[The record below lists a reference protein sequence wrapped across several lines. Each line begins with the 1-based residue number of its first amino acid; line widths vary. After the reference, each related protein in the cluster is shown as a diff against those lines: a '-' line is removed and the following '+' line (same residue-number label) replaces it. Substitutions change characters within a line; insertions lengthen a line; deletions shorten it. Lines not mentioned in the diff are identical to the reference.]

1 MKVKVKISP
10 NSKKAEVIE
19 EDSFLKVK
27 VDTTP
32 HKGKANKRLIEI
44 LSEYFLVSKSQLRIL
59 KGEFS
64 KDKLIEIL
72 E

>member
-1 MKVKVKISP
+1 MKIKVKINP
-10 NSKKAEVIE
+10 NSKKAEVIK
-19 EDSFLKVK
+19 EDHFLKVK
-27 VDTTP
+27 VDAP
-32 HKGKANKRLIEI
+32 PYGGKANKRLIEI
-44 LSEYFLVSKSQLRIL
+44 LSEYFLVSKSQLKII